1 MLIILVGDTMKK
13 ILLTIMSIFLLS
25 ACSLSNNPS
34 SKVEAYLNQ
43 YNNLS
48 DNVKLDLES
57 KVASE
62 NLSDEN
68 KKVYKDLLTKQY
80 KNMKYETKD
89 KTINA
94 DEATVKVKITVI
106 DYFKAQK
113 ESDDYLKENPSEF
126 YDENQI
132 FSDELFNTYKLKK
145 MDEVKDTVDYDI
157 TINLNKVDGQWKLE
171 SPDRIILEKI
181 HGLYDYTSDN

>member
-1 MLIILVGDTMKK
+1 
-13 ILLTIMSIFLLS
+13 
-25 ACSLSNNPS
+25 
-34 SKVEAYLNQ
+34 
-43 YNNLS
+43 
-48 DNVKLDLES
+48 
-57 KVASE
+57 
-62 NLSDEN
+62 
-68 KKVYKDLLTKQY
+68 
-80 KNMKYETKD
+80 MKYEIKD

-157 TINLNKVDGQWKLE
+157 TFNLNKVDGQWKLE

>member
-68 KKVYKDLLTKQY
+68 KKVYKDLLTK
-80 KNMKYETKD
+80 
-89 KTINA
+89 
-94 DEATVKVKITVI
+94 
-106 DYFKAQK
+106 
-113 ESDDYLKENPSEF
+113 
-126 YDENQI
+126 
-132 FSDELFNTYKLKK
+132 
-145 MDEVKDTVDYDI
+145 
-157 TINLNKVDGQWKLE
+157 
-171 SPDRIILEKI
+171 
-181 HGLYDYTSDN
+181 

>member
-1 MLIILVGDTMKK
+1 MNSYWVDTTERPK
-13 ILLTIMSIFLLS
+13 F
-25 ACSLSNNPS
+25 P
-34 SKVEAYLNQ
+34 
-43 YNNLS
+43 
-48 DNVKLDLES
+48 KLDKNVDTDVCIIGAGITGIMTAYML
-57 KVASE
+57 
-62 NLSDEN
+62 LN
-68 KKVYKDLLTKQY
+68 KGL
-80 KNMKYETKD
+80 
-89 KTINA
+89 
-94 DEATVKVKITVI
+94 KITLI

-113 ESDDYLKENPSEF
+113 ESDEYLKENPSEF

-157 TINLNKVDGQWKLE
+157 TFNLNKVDGQWKLE